1 MDSIRQLISILEPHQ
16 RDFIPQNKFESND
29 LNNQIKPSETSH
41 LINSLSNPLRIIILD
56 WKQTHKFPDEEINRM
71 EIQPVGRR
79 NSLYASILSILHNQ
93 YNLTTSYNQKS
104 EMIEIFVRFLIAKM
118 ELDTKIKLFMKNLR
132 IKKNTLID
140 EIKNPHYQSDNVIYY
155 LSLILDLNIII
166 LGKSEIELYYSE
178 EIYDSC
184 KPHILL
190 YRDMNQMYYPINYK
204 KLNNNTNDQMQL
216 LIYYDDSIIKKI
228 VDNYNKKVI
237 NKKNYIKT
245 ISMQSQF
252 KSEKVNYNSLLVTE
266 LRKISEAKGI
276 DVRKVNP
283 LTNKKIY
290 KTKSELI
297 TEIETHCQQ
306 S

>member
-104 EMIEIFVRFLIAKM
+104 EMIDIFIRFLIAKM
-118 ELDTKIKLFMKNLR
+118 ELDTKIKLLMKNLR

-140 EIKNPHYQSDNVIYY
+140 EIVR
-155 LSLILDLNIII
+155 
-166 LGKSEIELYYSE
+166 LY
-178 EIYDSC
+178 
-184 KPHILL
+184 
-190 YRDMNQMYYPINYK
+190 
-204 KLNNNTNDQMQL
+204 
-216 LIYYDDSIIKKI
+216 
-228 VDNYNKKVI
+228 
-237 NKKNYIKT
+237 
-245 ISMQSQF
+245 
-252 KSEKVNYNSLLVTE
+252 
-266 LRKISEAKGI
+266 
-276 DVRKVNP
+276 
-283 LTNKKIY
+283 
-290 KTKSELI
+290 
-297 TEIETHCQQ
+297 
-306 S
+306 